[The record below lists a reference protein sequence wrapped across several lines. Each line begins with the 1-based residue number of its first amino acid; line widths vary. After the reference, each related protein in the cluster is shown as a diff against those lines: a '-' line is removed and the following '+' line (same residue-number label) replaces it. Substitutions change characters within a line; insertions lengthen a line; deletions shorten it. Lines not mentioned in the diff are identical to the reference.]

1 MFGPLGTDKYHEYC
15 RDIRES
21 GQYLLDVISDIL
33 DMSKIEAGRIRLD
46 LESLELESI
55 LTDAMRVVTPRAEA
69 KRLTLHA
76 EVAPNVQ
83 LKVDRRAFKQIML
96 NLLSNAVKF
105 TPEGG
110 RINVRG
116 RLVGRSVTIAI
127 EDTGIGIP
135 PDALKNLGRPFE
147 QVESQFT
154 KSHQGS
160 GLGLAIAKSL
170 AELHGGAMRM
180 RSAVGVGTVVLVRLP
195 RDGQRTLIPEFGDT
209 AIDERDDKAVLEVNA
224 A

>member
-1 MFGPLGTDKYHEYC
+1 
-15 RDIRES
+15 RVVS
-21 GQYLLDVISDIL
+21 GRAQE
-33 DMSKIEAGRIRLD
+33 KRLD
-46 LESLELESI
+46 LRVEIAPSI
-55 LTDAMRVVTPRAEA
+55 
-69 KRLTLHA
+69 RLNA
-76 EVAPNVQ
+76 
-83 LKVDRRAFKQIML
+83 DRRALKQITL

-110 RINVRG
+110 RVVVRG
-116 RLVGRSVTIAI
+116 RIVHGAASIII

-135 PDALKNLGRPFE
+135 KAALKNLGRPFE

-170 AELHGGAMRM
+170 IELHGGEMRI
-180 RSAVGVGTVVLVRLP
+180 RSTLGVGTTVVVRLP
-195 RDGQRTLIPEFGDT
+195 LDGPQVETCKTGGDT
-209 AIDERDDKAVLEVNA
+209 EA